1 MATIEPQTDATSTYL
16 LEGTMLE
23 ACDCNV
29 LCPCWIG
36 EDPDGGTCNAVFAY
50 HIEQGRVGDVDVSGL
65 TWLGVTHI
73 PGNILHGNIR
83 ALFFTDDEATPEQL
97 LALTD
102 VFTGRLGGPPA
113 ELAQLFGEVLGV
125 LQVPIDYAIEQG
137 QGVVRVGDR
146 VSTSMTPY
154 RSAYGKT
161 TTLHDS
167 IFSSIPGSPAWGAKA
182 SELDV
187 RLPEHGL
194 EWRVE
199 GGNAIQG
206 MFRFEA

>member
-1 MATIEPQTDATSTYL
+1 MTSTYL

-83 ALFFTDDEATPEQL
+83 ALF
-97 LALTD
+97 
-102 VFTGRLGGPPA
+102 
-113 ELAQLFGEVLGV
+113 
-125 LQVPIDYAIEQG
+125 
-137 QGVVRVGDR
+137 
-146 VSTSMTPY
+146 
-154 RSAYGKT
+154 
-161 TTLHDS
+161 
-167 IFSSIPGSPAWGAKA
+167 
-182 SELDV
+182 
-187 RLPEHGL
+187 
-194 EWRVE
+194 
-199 GGNAIQG
+199 
-206 MFRFEA
+206 